1 MVEEN
6 GVRKQPDPSRE
17 EAQRGSRLNAL
28 LLDSIPSPAMLIR
41 SDRTVVAAN
50 EKAVAVGAKVGEP
63 CWRSFGKSQFVR
75 GGEKKCWFCLA
86 DEAVNENERKH
97 REVEAFERV
106 WDIWWVPIGEGM
118 YLQYLIDITER
129 KKADEALRESE
140 ERYRLLIE
148 RQKEGLCI
156 IDLEERFVF
165 CNPAGEETFGVPH
178 GNLVGRNVREFTT
191 TETFELIR
199 KQTEKRRSGESSSYE
214 IEITRPNGEK
224 RQLLTTATPWLDK
237 DGRIVGALAIFRDE
251 TERKRMEEEARSLAR
266 FPAEN
271 PNPVLRLDKN
281 GIVLATNEASK
292 TLLREWKPEVGQAA
306 PKFWRDLTSEI
317 LSTGLSKNIDVESDG
332 KFYSFFVKATMEAG
346 YVNLY
351 GRDITER
358 KRTEEKLKG
367 INKILGEAIRCET
380 EEELGKTCL
389 AVAEELTGS
398 NFGFVGE
405 VNQAGRLD
413 TIAISN
419 PGWDE
424 CKIPRSEATKL
435 IRNMEIHSFWGRVL
449 KDERSLIV
457 NDPATHP
464 DRVGTPKG
472 HPRIT
477 SFLGVPLRHAGKTIG
492 VIALANKEPGY
503 SLADQKTVE
512 TLSVAVVEALM
523 RKRAEEALRRR
534 VEELAALQTTVLD
547 ITGRPDLP
555 TLLQTIVERAARL
568 LDAPAGGMYL
578 CDPEKQEARCVV
590 SYNTPH
596 DYTGTALKY
605 GEGAAGIVAK
615 TGEPLVVDDYRTW
628 QSRATVF
635 EEKQPFTAVLTVP
648 MIWQGRVTGVIHV
661 LDDTASRRFTQA
673 DQELLTLFA
682 NHAAIAVESTRLL
695 EQEKRHAEEVTRYS
709 TNLEQLVFER
719 TGKLAESERR
729 FRELADLLPQIVFE
743 IDEKGI
749 VQFMNRAAFAA
760 TGCAE
765 EEFRRGLNGFQM
777 FAPEEHDRAKEGIQR
792 TMAGETMGGREY
804 TVRRRDGTTFP
815 VIVCAAP
822 IVREGKSVG
831 VRGIAVDITDRKR
844 VEEEL
849 RAARERLD
857 YVLTT
862 NPAVIYSGKPLADD
876 SDFVLTYV
884 SERAFPMLGFEPGDF
899 IGHPEFWLGRVHPD
913 DLRRYPAEI
922 TELWK
927 MGQYTFEYRFLH
939 KDGSYRWIREEA
951 KVVRDAAGK
960 PVEVMGYWTDVTE
973 RKRLEEETR
982 VSRER
987 LEYVVAS
994 NPAVIY
1000 TGKPFSDYTDF
1011 DFTYMS
1017 SNITMLLG
1025 YDVRDFI
1032 DDPRFWSKHV
1042 HPDDRQRVAAEIPRV
1057 FTEDH
1062 LDLEYRF
1069 RHKDGT
1075 YRWIREENKLIRDK
1089 ERHPQEVI
1097 GYWTD
1102 VTEWKRMEA
1111 ELVKS
1116 QRFAAIGETAAM
1128 VGHDLRNP
1136 LQGIAG
1142 AVYYLATKER
1152 PKLSKEGRKMLQLI
1166 EEGIGRS
1173 DKIINDLLEYSRELR
1188 LELSETNVKSI
1199 AQDALARVKVPKGIH
1214 VVNSAKNQPPMK
1226 LDVEKMRRV
1235 FLNLTLNA
1243 VDAMPKG
1250 GTLTIAS
1257 TRSGDN
1263 VHVTFKDTGEG
1274 MTTETLAKLW
1284 SPLFTTKAKGMGFG
1298 MAIAKRLVEA
1308 HGGSINVESKL
1319 GNGSTF
1325 VVTLPIKRELEGK
1338 EVKKK

>member
-6 GVRKQPDPSRE
+6 GIEKQPDPSKE

-86 DEAVNENERKH
+86 DEAMNENEKKH

-165 CNPAGEETFGVPH
+165 CNPAGEEVFGVPH
-178 GNLVGRNVREFTT
+178 GDLVGRNVREFTT

-199 KQTEKRRSGESSSYE
+199 KQTGKRRSGESSSYE
-214 IEITRPNGEK
+214 IEITRPDGEK

-251 TERKRMEEEARSLAR
+251 TDRKRMEEEIESLAR
-266 FPAEN
+266 FPSEN
-271 PNPVLRLDKN
+271 PNPVLRLDRHGTVLSANEGSKALLQDWGS
-281 GIVLATNEASK
+281 GI
-292 TLLREWKPEVGQAA
+292 GQVA
-306 PKFWRDLTSEI
+306 PKSWRDLVTDV
-317 LSTGLSKNIDVESDG
+317 LSSAESRNIDIECGGKSYTFLVKPIVEGD
-332 KFYSFFVKATMEAG
+332 

-358 KRTEEKLKG
+358 KRMEKELRDSEDRFRSLYSTMNEG
-367 INKILGEAIRCET
+367 VCLHEVVYDEHGAAIDYRIIDVNPAYESILGLTRERAVGSMAS
-380 EEELGKTCL
+380 ELYG
-389 AVAEELTGS
+389 
-398 NFGFVGE
+398 VGE
-405 VNQAGRLD
+405 PPYIDIYAQVASTARP
-413 TIAISN
+413 TTFETYFPPMKKHFSISVFS
-419 PGWDE
+419 PG
-424 CKIPRSEATKL
+424 KGKFATV
-435 IRNMEIHSFWGRVL
+435 FT
-449 KDERSLIV
+449 D
-457 NDPATHP
+457 
-464 DRVGTPKG
+464 
-472 HPRIT
+472 IT
-477 SFLGVPLRHAGKTIG
+477 
-492 VIALANKEPGY
+492 E
-503 SLADQKTVE
+503 
-512 TLSVAVVEALM
+512 

-534 VEELAALQTTVLD
+534 AEELAALQATVLD
-547 ITGRPDLP
+547 ITGPHDLP
-555 TLLQTIVERAARL
+555 ILLQTIVERAARL
-568 LDAPAGGMYL
+568 VGAPAGGMYL
-578 CDPEKQEARCVV
+578 CDSEKQEARCVV

-605 GEGAAGIVAK
+605 GEGAAGIVAQ
-615 TGEPLVVDDYRTW
+615 TGEPLIVDDYHTW
-628 QSRATVF
+628 QGRATVF
-635 EEKQPFTAVLTVP
+635 EEERPFRAILTVP
-648 MIWQGRVTGVIHV
+648 MIWQSRVTGVIHV
-661 LDDTASRRFTQA
+661 LDDTASRRFTRA
-673 DQELLTLFA
+673 DQELLTLFG
-682 NHAAIAVESTRLL
+682 NHAAIAVENARLM
-695 EQEKRHAEEVTRYS
+695 EQERRHTSE
-709 TNLEQLVFER
+709 LEQLVFER

-729 FRELADLLPQIVFE
+729 FRELSDLLPQIVFE
-743 IDEKGI
+743 IDKNGN
-749 VQFMNRAAFAA
+749 VQYMNRAGFAA
-760 TGCAE
+760 TGLSK

-777 FAPEEHDRAKEGIQR
+777 FAPEEHDRAKEGIRR

-815 VIVCAAP
+815 VIAYTAP
-822 IVREGKSVG
+822 IMREGRAVG
-831 VRGIAVDITDRKR
+831 VRGIVIDITERKR
-844 VEEEL
+844 AEEEI

-857 YVLTT
+857 YVVTS
-862 NPAVIYSGKPLADD
+862 NPAVIYSGKPLADY

-884 SERAFPMLGFEPGDF
+884 SERAFSMLGFEPRDF

-913 DLRRYPAEI
+913 DLRRYPAEVP
-922 TELWK
+922 ELWK

-951 KVVRDAAGK
+951 KVVRDADGK
-960 PVEVMGYWTDVTE
+960 PIEVNGYWTDVTE
-973 RKRLEEETR
+973 RKR
-982 VSRER
+982 
-987 LEYVVAS
+987 
-994 NPAVIY
+994 
-1000 TGKPFSDYTDF
+1000 
-1011 DFTYMS
+1011 M
-1017 SNITMLLG
+1017 
-1025 YDVRDFI
+1025 
-1032 DDPRFWSKHV
+1032 
-1042 HPDDRQRVAAEIPRV
+1042 
-1057 FTEDH
+1057 
-1062 LDLEYRF
+1062 
-1069 RHKDGT
+1069 
-1075 YRWIREENKLIRDK
+1075 
-1089 ERHPQEVI
+1089 EV
-1097 GYWTD
+1097 
-1102 VTEWKRMEA
+1102 
-1111 ELVKS
+1111 ELAKS

-1136 LQGIAG
+1136 LQGMAG
-1142 AVYYLATKER
+1142 AVYNLKTNEAS
-1152 PKLSKEGRKMLQLI
+1152 KLSKEGREMLQLI

-1199 AQDALARVKVPKGIH
+1199 TEDALAKVKIPKGIR
-1214 VVNSAKNQPPMK
+1214 VINSTKNEPTIA
-1226 LDVEKMRRV
+1226 LDLEKMRRV
-1235 FLNLTLNA
+1235 FLNLTVNA

-1250 GTLTIAS
+1250 GTLTITS

-1263 VHVTFKDTGEG
+1263 VHITFKDTGEG

-1298 MAIAKRLVEA
+1298 MAITKRLVEA
-1308 HGGSINVESKL
+1308 HGGSISVETKV
-1319 GNGSTF
+1319 GKGSTF
-1325 VVTLPIKRELEGK
+1325 TVTLPIKHDLEGE